1 MLSEHFLAPFSK
13 DGLRNDSLTSPH
25 RDHALTELYT
35 ILLIVL
41 LICIAAII
49 ITSVSTGFV
58 TSLLQK
64 PPTFA
69 VRATIT
75 TPYPGNNVISLY
87 HGSGDPVAFS
97 RESASGYS
105 GGIYFTLESPDGAK
119 IAVYPSPSMTGN
131 TWDSGETAII
141 YYDGSRFWVTDNLTS
156 PAAGNGPG
164 GIAGMPSGIWV
175 IYITDQQ
182 TQVVVNSLE
191 VTA

>member
-1 MLSEHFLAPFSK
+1 M
-13 DGLRNDSLTSPH
+13 TSPH

-35 ILLIVL
+35 ILMIGL

-49 ITSVSTGFV
+49 IMSVSTGFV

-75 TPYPGNNVISLY
+75 TTYPGKNVISLY
-87 HGSGDPVAFS
+87 HGSGDSVAFS
-97 RESASGYS
+97 GRLQSGYS
-105 GGIYFTLESPDGAK
+105 RGILFTLESPDGTK
-119 IAVYPSPSMTGN
+119 IAVSPSPTMTGN
-131 TWDSGETAII
+131 PWESGGTAII

-156 PAAGNGPG
+156 PAAKNGSG
-164 GIAGMPSGIWV
+164 GIARSATGIWV

-182 TQVVVNSLE
+182 TQVVVNSLA